1 MTKKEKIYLVHFI
14 KKDDK
19 IWYFTSS
26 YQCRKFSFDNMLCHF
41 TEGWQYMRESEMK
54 NVYFVA

>member
-1 MTKKEKIYLVHFI
+1 MAKKEKIYLVHFI
-14 KKDDK
+14 AKDDK

-26 YQCRKFSFDNMLCHF
+26 YQYRKYAFDNMLCYYK
-41 TEGWQYMRESEMK
+41 EGYQYMRESEMK